1 MPLAPGCKNSI
12 NLVTTKDL
20 VEPFFYADIKP
31 LLMETKYY
39 TLELAGIRFQHASGS
54 GSPFDRRAGKN
65 GFSVVGVESGSLSKS
80 IPRKKECSL
89 KL

>member
-1 MPLAPGCKNSI
+1 
-12 NLVTTKDL
+12 
-20 VEPFFYADIKP
+20 
-31 LLMETKYY
+31 METKYY

-80 IPRKKECSL
+80 IPRKKECSR